1 MIKTGIKVSRYQLL
15 FDDDNNEIT
24 FKQCNQILF
33 QLQKEMM
40 QIANRAIQLYW
51 EDDNLSN
58 NYKKENGK
66 FPDKEL
72 VFNERGCSFRNYVY
86 RKIVKEFNKNNTR
99 NISTILQ
106 DVGSK
111 YRQSRKNYFLG
122 NESICSYKST
132 IPIKLHKTN
141 IKISKSN
148 NDYCIKIGLLS
159 KAFQDEL
166 YIKHKP
172 ISFKLRFGKSWYSKQ
187 IFDSILSGEF
197 SHTSSDLIY
206 KNDKWFLNLGYSAP
220 ERGNVKFIE
229 GRTMG
234 IDLGIVTPVVMAF
247 NDNPVHLEIDSNE
260 ISEFRKQM
268 IARRASLGRQTKYC
282 ADSKIGHGVHKR
294 IEGIEKLKQTESNFR
309 DRINHQYSRYIVDIA
324 VKYKCKTI
332 QMEDLS
338 GISKDSTFLKSWPYF
353 DLQTKIEYKAKENGI
368 NVIKINP
375 KFTSQRC
382 SKCGYISEDNR
393 PEQSV
398 FLCKKCGFGLNADWN
413 AALNIA
419 TPGIEEIIKNSDTE

>member
-1 MIKTGIKVSRYQLL
+1 MNTKVSRYQLL

-40 QIANRAIQLYW
+40 QIANRTVQLYW
-51 EDDNLSN
+51 ENDNFSN
-58 NYKKENGK
+58 NYKKENGS
-66 FPDKEL
+66 FPDSEL
-72 VFNERGCSFRNYVY
+72 LTNKYGSSFRGYIY
-86 RKIVKEFNKNNTR
+86 KEITKEFNKNQTG
-99 NISTILQ
+99 NISTILP
-106 DVGSK
+106 DVGARYK
-111 YRQSRKNYFLG
+111 QNRKDYFIG
-122 NESICSYKST
+122 SSSISSYKST
-132 IPIKLHKTN
+132 TPIKLHKKSIRILKSDNDYIVNLSLMSNSFRKEFN
-141 IKISKSN
+141 IKQR
-148 NDYCIKIGLLS
+148 
-159 KAFQDEL
+159 F
-166 YIKHKP
+166 
-172 ISFKLRFGKSWYSKQ
+172 ISFKLKFGKSWSSKQ
-187 IFDSILSGEF
+187 ILDSILSGEF
-197 SHTSSDLIY
+197 SHTSSNLIY
-206 KNDKWFLNLGYSAP
+206 KDNKWFLNLGYSFP
-220 ERGNVKFIE
+220 DKESVKFIE

-234 IDLGIVTPVVMAF
+234 IDLGIVKPVVMAF
-247 NDNPVHLEIDSNE
+247 NDNPVHFEIDSNE
-260 ISEFRKQM
+260 ISKFRKQM

-282 ADSKIGHGVHKR
+282 ADSKIGHGIHKR

-309 DRINHQYSRYIVDIA
+309 DRINHQYSRYIVDMA

-368 NVIKINP
+368 DVIKINP